1 MTDTKNIYWSAI
13 ETFGYDLQIDVAIEE
28 MAELTKELCK
38 AQRVTFAGRG
48 GLGDGLID
56 NHDEIAEEIA
66 DVQIALEELTL
77 LFGVPVEVQIARR
90 QKLARLE
97 MRIEKAREERG
108 DNRELT
114 AHWEDPGQKGDLW
127 YAKLNGPGPDQKERE
142 ARGGTAR
149 NAGHQIANGTL
160 RQTYAHARH
169 ADTRTDR

>member
-13 ETFGYDLQIDVAIEE
+13 ETFGYDLQIAVAIEE

-48 GLGDGLID
+48 GIGDGLID

-66 DVQIALEELTL
+66 DVQIVLEELTL

-108 DNRELT
+108 DNREHT
-114 AHWEDPGQKGDLW
+114 AHWKDPGQKGDLW
-127 YAKLNGPGPDQKERE
+127 YAKLNGPGPDPKG
-142 ARGGTAR
+142 ARGAW
-149 NAGHQIANGTL
+149 GHCPKCGASDCEWD
-160 RQTYAHARH
+160 AE
-169 ADTRTDR
+169 TDVCTCKACGYTN

>member
-1 MTDTKNIYWSAI
+1 MTETAKIYRAAI
-13 ETFGYDLQIDVAIEE
+13 EVFGGDMQVAVAIEE

-38 AQRVTFAGRG
+38 AQRVTFAARG

-66 DVQIALEELTL
+66 DVQIALEEMML

-108 DNRELT
+108 DNREHT
-114 AHWEDPGQKGDLW
+114 AHWEDPGQKRDLW
-127 YAKLNGPGPDQKERE
+127 YAKLNGPGP
-142 ARGGTAR
+142 
-149 NAGHQIANGTL
+149 
-160 RQTYAHARH
+160 
-169 ADTRTDR
+169 